1 MKIEI
6 NLRPGQKRVR
16 KVSPLEKVREW
27 GRGVSAGVTDPL
39 RLATI
44 AAWAVA
50 VVGMGGWW
58 FTTRTSVEALEQE
71 IEEVRAEHRRFQG
84 FLKQKQKQEMVRDS
98 LFAQIST
105 IRQVDGDRYVWAHV
119 LDEVTRALP
128 PFTWLV
134 SVAASGGAAPGTPAA
149 PPAAAPQPQAAADS
163 AGPRVLKFTLV
174 GRTADIQAYT
184 RYLRDLEASPWIAN
198 VTPLQAQTVIEADR
212 PLTAFTIVAD
222 FTPADSAFIA
232 TVPLVESVR

>member
-1 MKIEI
+1 MIEI

-16 KVSPLEKVREW
+16 KVSPLEKLREW
-27 GRGVSAGVTDPL
+27 LRSLSAGVTDPM

-44 AAWAVA
+44 AAWLVA
-50 VVGMGGWW
+50 IVGVGGWW
-58 FTTRTSVEALEQE
+58 FTTNTSVGALEQE

-149 PPAAAPQPQAAADS
+149 QQAAAQQAAADS